1 MSRYT
6 RKQSDIEWTLDYLKR
21 LLDAEEAAD
30 VKVNRIANLVK
41 ELRDELSMDS

>member
-1 MSRYT
+1 MGRYT
-6 RKQSDIEWTLDYLKR
+6 QKQSDIEWTLDYLKR
-21 LLDAEEAAD
+21 LLDRDEPAD